1 MGLGVLA
8 ALTGLARGLCR
19 VFGCQ
24 REKRLPS
31 SQAAQ
36 DYPPTACD
44 GTLYGPLLDAPGLEG
59 AQSTPDGWYM
69 AEGQQVQG
77 VGEGVASARRR
88 VQRRID
94 VWVCRAAWA
103 EALYAALFLAVA
115 LAFALHVTAHRF
127 TWLVELVLL
136 VFMLISKAVVAFA
149 AFLIHRHLSPA
160 ARSIAGLW
168 LVVYAVGTFSTA
180 CFALSFLSPL
190 GFLLSNPRSWC
201 SAAQLA
207 SVPALGVLLLQVVS
221 SLALLVL
228 QNRIR
233 GPTPQSDKHLLL
245 AGWWRNT
252 LVRLSAAICVLWYL
266 GSAAVILAVWGV
278 APAAPAAGV
287 IFVLCAQ
294 AQMCVGLSFHKINS
308 ALKMHFAGG
317 FCKELKTRGGGEES
331 AEAGGG
337 GGSGSGGGDNEL
349 QPTRAGYLPPAA
361 TADSDACDLRN
372 EDAGGS
378 AEERVTVAGGR
389 GGVGVG
395 GCWVSR
401 SAHAQDALAPGVVT
415 VHLSS

>member
-1 MGLGVLA
+1 M
-8 ALTGLARGLCR
+8 
-19 VFGCQ
+19 
-24 REKRLPS
+24 
-31 SQAAQ
+31 
-36 DYPPTACD
+36 
-44 GTLYGPLLDAPGLEG
+44 
-59 AQSTPDGWYM
+59 
-69 AEGQQVQG
+69 
-77 VGEGVASARRR
+77 
-88 VQRRID
+88 
-94 VWVCRAAWA
+94 WVCRAAWA
-103 EALYAALFLAVA
+103 QALYAALFLAVA

-136 VFMLISKAVVAFA
+136 VFMLLSKAVVAFA

-160 ARSIAGLW
+160 ARDIAGLW

-228 QNRIR
+228 QNRTR
-233 GPTPQSDKHLLL
+233 GPTPQSAKHLLL

-266 GSAAVILAVWGV
+266 GSAAVMLAVWGV

-287 IFVLCAQ
+287 IFILCAQ

-308 ALKMHFAGG
+308 ALKTHFAGG
-317 FCKELKTRGGGEES
+317 ECTELKTRGGGEES
-331 AEAGGG
+331 VAAGGG
-337 GGSGSGGGDNEL
+337 GGSSGGGGGDNEL

-361 TADSDACDLRN
+361 TVDSDACDLRN
-372 EDAGGS
+372 VVAGGS
-378 AEERVTVAGGR
+378 AEERGRVAAVAGGR

-395 GCWVSR
+395 GCWVAG